1 MLEEVLAAGAPVS
14 SHWIADR
21 QSGPLLLRFGTEEQR
36 ERFLPPITRGE
47 SFYCIAMSAPDSGSD
62 LASIRRR
69 ALRGDG
75 GWIVDAPTIW
85 PTPAQMAHYMCA
97 LLRPGLESNTT
108 PSTLSTVPAHLQ
120 SPRPPPPHT

>member
-47 SFYCIAMSAPDSGSD
+47 SFYCIGMSEPASGSD
-62 LASIRRR
+62 LAPLRSR
-69 ALRGDG
+69 AVRGDG
-75 GWIVDAPTIW
+75 GRHVNGRKSW
-85 PTPAQMAHYMCA
+85 
-97 LLRPGLESNTT
+97 
-108 PSTLSTVPAHLQ
+108 
-120 SPRPPPPHT
+120 PRPEAASVGKECVSTRRSRWSA